1 MHAADALDE
10 GRLAG
15 TVVAEQGEDLTGA
28 DLEIDAV
35 EGDHGAEGLGRTTNT
50 QHELGVNGRLGLRGV
65 HSLSHASLACM
76 LRNRFSTRARTTSSS
91 TATSTT
97 TPTAMYWKFGSR
109 PSRLRPLCMTPRIN
123 APATALRTPPRP
135 PRKLPP
141 PMITAA
147 MALSS
152 KPCPVNGE
160 PASAVPTKSMPPIA
174 PDSPLMT

>member
-1 MHAADALDE
+1 
-10 GRLAG
+10 
-15 TVVAEQGEDLTGA
+15 GENLTGA
-28 DLEIDAV
+28 DLEVDPL
-35 EGDHGAEGLGRTTNT
+35 ECNHGPEGLGGVTNA
-50 QHELGVNGRLGLRGV
+50 QDGLHIGGNHDVNGV
-65 HSLSHASLACM
+65 SHASLACM
-76 LRNRFSTRARTTSSS
+76 LRNRFSTRARRTSSS
-91 TATSTT
+91 TATRTT

-160 PASAVPTKSMPPIA
+160 PASAVPTKS
-174 PDSPLMT
+174 